1 MKIKGKD
8 YKSIWFENNT
18 VKIIDQTKLPHK
30 FIIKE
35 LKTVE
40 DTINSIINMEV
51 RGAPLIG
58 ATAAFGVVLAIIE
71 KNEPTNNVFS
81 SENADIK
88 NTQGS
93 DKNISSSSQAW
104 VAEIGLDIRDN
115 INFAVQA
122 PPDRDDLPPLG
133 ILTLQAFENLE
144 LIGSSDSD
152 GNWKS
157 QIQLF
162 LRY

>member
-1 MKIKGKD
+1 M
-8 YKSIWFENNT
+8 
-18 VKIIDQTKLPHK
+18 
-30 FIIKE
+30 
-35 LKTVE
+35 
-40 DTINSIINMEV
+40 
-51 RGAPLIG
+51 
-58 ATAAFGVVLAIIE
+58 
-71 KNEPTNNVFS
+71 
-81 SENADIK
+81 SE
-88 NTQGS
+88 
-93 DKNISSSSQAW
+93 
-104 VAEIGLDIRDN
+104 N

-122 PPDRDDLPPLG
+122 TPDRDDLPPLG